1 MKLTLNKKGKV
12 VVIPKKSK
20 RQKTKRKLTPYE
32 RYVIRAKELK
42 VETILKEGA
51 YNSTVELNRE
61 KGRKV
66 NPEIIARWQ
75 SQGKKTDK
83 QIKAKWHAAQLKNP
97 NLTRAQFI
105 REKGWET
112 IDQQAED
119 LYEEIQSTKEYQRI
133 EAEIEELENKERDLG
148 LDLIESRRLRRL
160 KEDKAAMLHTISQQI
175 YGSE

>member
-12 VVIPKKSK
+12 VVVPKKSK
-20 RQKTKRKLTPYE
+20 RQKPKRKLTPYE
-32 RYVIRAKELK
+32 KYVIRAKELGI
-42 VETILKEGA
+42 ETILKKGA
-51 YNSTVELNRE
+51 YDSTIELNRE

-75 SQGKKTDK
+75 AQGKKTDK
-83 QIKAKWHAAQLKNP
+83 QIKAKWHAAKLVNP

-112 IDQQAED
+112 IDKQAED
-119 LYEEIQSTKEYQRI
+119 LYKEIKATDEYQRV
-133 EAEIEELENKERDLG
+133 EAEIEELENKEY
-148 LDLIESRRLRRL
+148 LDLLDSRRLRRL
-160 KEDKAAMLHTISQQI
+160 KADKAAMLHQISQQI

>member
-32 RYVIRAKELK
+32 KYVIRAKELN
-42 VETILKEGA
+42 VYPILKEGA
-51 YNSTVELNRE
+51 YNSTIKLHRE

-75 SQGKKTDK
+75 AQGKKTDK
-83 QIKAKWHAAQLKNP
+83 QIKSKWNAAKLQNP
-97 NLTRAQFI
+97 NITRAQFI
-105 REKGWET
+105 RERGWET

-119 LYEEIQSTKEYQRI
+119 LYEKIKSTKEYQEI
-133 EAEIEELENKERDLG
+133 EAEIEELENKKLDWK
-148 LDLIESRRLRRL
+148 LDLIESRRLNRL
-160 KEDKAAMLHTISQQI
+160 KEQKSMMLHQISQQI